1 MSSIQGLG
9 PSSAAAIIPKPQA
22 VAPKPEARETAQ
34 DERAEAARGAQE
46 ANEAPSTNP
55 QVGSRLSVTA

>member
-9 PSSAAAIIPKPQA
+9 STTAAAAIPKT

-46 ANEAPSTNP
+46 ANEAPSANP
-55 QVGSRLSVTA
+55 QVGSRFTATA